1 MLKKQLK
8 NKLTEKKS
16 IGKRHGGT
24 NYRSVN
30 NFQTIDR
37 VPNDNLYKNDNFYSI
52 NRNLKFPQDEE
63 DSFRLFC
70 FHQFQKDG
78 LKGILILFYLRF
90 CCAKINTF
98 YDLFSFHKIINYKN
112 AVHLISFVISIIL
125 KKETYI
131 KQSIYNIIIYHLFLF
146 NQCLHIQYIYH
157 GQKWKKLEY
166 IELASEF
173 FFNFCFFFFLDI
185 NTRHIIFLQIAI
197 LFVYFKTVKS
207 FLISS
212 YIYFSF
218 ALLLYILLMKSIRE
232 IWAMYDSFKRSFY
245 NVNQGLLESDPNPI
259 FIISKD
265 KNILYKNNIATKLVN
280 NILESQPQNSFRKKQ
295 RSKESTINFLDI
307 VHPNLKEL
315 FKKLLNDVMEDDS
328 VSSFNFPL
336 CKVNNQQN
344 SNINVS
350 NAYDIFDE
358 KNYLYFAWF
367 RIIVCKTEWK
377 NKSAFYMCF
386 YPSEDVLLNEIFYQ
400 YTKRFSEKIEKA
412 ISNSDIICAAFINK
426 TERKIEESKSSE
438 SSSSSSPS
446 PSSSEGSESQE
457 SSSEHEERKNPEKK
471 NKMFALKK
479 NIYQLLIENANNV
492 ELNNTILFFFKNQV
506 EILYDYSLTIELYF
520 NMLYKQRNFKYCFE
534 NTKPNL
540 KKRIK
545 LKEFKTYY
553 LEYFY
558 EFTREH
564 KYQLAF
570 KNDENNNNYD
580 VFIEENYL
588 RIILFNI
595 IVFMICYF
603 DDKSVPTE
611 GNRKEIVIKIVP
623 EIKDES
629 SISNGSPNEN
639 GNGNGNMNG
648 NGNRNDEHFKLSP
661 KEYNEYDKN
670 VKKGELSFIFES
682 FSLKGDFNKIQEL
695 INQKNKSGSHLKS
708 EIIKLNFLDVGI
720 LSVNYLLENY
730 YKTKLEMSNKEG
742 EQTIKFKLPCD
753 LEQINDINHSN
764 KYNHANANKTPDS
777 NSFFSP
783 IMSAKRTIKVERI
796 PKNFYNYNE
805 NYNRKV
811 LNIFYGIVKSPV
823 LSKRHKRANPSFC
836 HNSEIGNRNRRGSRH
851 LSQSLYI
858 YTGEPNKDKKDK
870 SANENKK
877 ENEEKA
883 NIRDNKN
890 LNLKKSNHNLSR
902 FSVKQADFSFNS
914 DKGSFKSER
923 VDHEEI
929 SDKEEELINGNFNI
943 ELFEVE
949 ENEKKDEN
957 KFVGNEVLIFESQ
970 NNKELITFLNN
981 ENKGEYIIKVMK
993 NIKEEEQKLEDNDGK
1008 CIYKV
1013 LLINMGI
1020 IGEIKYAEKICKN
1033 KGESLIFGYHFG
1045 AHTRLREKNNVKYDK
1060 RFDLSFSLEG
1070 IVYALKQIFI
1080 NNTSII

>member
-8 NKLTEKKS
+8 NKITDKKS
-16 IGKRHGGT
+16 LGKGSDRNA
-24 NYRSVN
+24 NYRSAKM
-30 NFQTIDR
+30 FQTIDR
-37 VPNDNLYKNDNFYSI
+37 VPNDNLYKNDNIYSI
-52 NRNLKFPQDEE
+52 NKSFKFSPNEE
-63 DSFRLFC
+63 ESFRLFC

-90 CCAKINTF
+90 CCAKIYNLDDF
-98 YDLFSFHKIINYKN
+98 FSFHKIINYKN
-112 AVHLISFVISIIL
+112 AVHLTSFIISMIL
-125 KKETYI
+125 KKETYL
-131 KQSIYNIIIYHLFLF
+131 KQNIYNIIIYYLFLF
-146 NQCLHIQYIYH
+146 NQCLHIQFIYH
-157 GQKWKKLEY
+157 GKKWEKLEY

-173 FFNFCFFFFLDI
+173 LFNFCFCFFLDI
-185 NTRHIIFLQIAI
+185 NTRHIFALQLAI
-197 LFVYFKTVKS
+197 LFVYFKTVNS

-212 YIYFSF
+212 Y
-218 ALLLYILLMKSIRE
+218 LYYLFTLMTFLLLMKSIRE
-232 IWAMYDSFKRSFY
+232 IWALYDSFKRSFY
-245 NVNQGLLESDPNPI
+245 TINQGLLESDPNPI

-265 KNILYKNNIATKLVN
+265 KNILYKNNMATKLVN
-280 NILESQPQNSFRKKQ
+280 NILEAPIRNSFRKKQ
-295 RSKESTINFLDI
+295 KTKDSTLNFLDI
-307 VHPNLKEL
+307 LHPNLKEL

-328 VSSFNFPL
+328 MSSFNFPL

-344 SNINVS
+344 PNINVS

-367 RIIVCKTEWK
+367 RIIVFKTEWK

-386 YPSEDVLLNEIFYQ
+386 SPSEDVLLNEIFYQ

-426 TERKIEESKSSE
+426 AEKKIGEKLECSQ
-438 SSSSSSPS
+438 SSSSPS
-446 PSSSEGSESQE
+446 PSSSEGSESH
-457 SSSEHEERKNPEKK
+457 SYSSEIEERKNPEKK
-471 NKMFALKK
+471 NKGHTLKK

-506 EILYDYSLTIELYF
+506 EILYDYSLTIEVYF
-520 NMLYKQRNFKYCFE
+520 NMLYKQRNFKNCFE

-553 LEYFY
+553 QEYFY
-558 EFTREH
+558 EFTRDH

-603 DDKSVPTE
+603 DDKSEPIE
-611 GNRKEIVIKIVP
+611 GKKKEILINIVP
-623 EIKDES
+623 EVKDES

-639 GNGNGNMNG
+639 GNGNGNENE
-648 NGNRNDEHFKLSP
+648 NNEHLKLSP
-661 KEYNEYDKN
+661 KENNEYEKI

-682 FSLKGDFNKIQEL
+682 FSLKGDLNKIQEL
-695 INQKNKSGSHLKS
+695 LNQKNKSGSHLKS
-708 EIIKLNFLDVGI
+708 EIIKLNYLDVGI

-742 EQTIKFKLPCD
+742 EQIIKFKLPCD
-753 LEQINDINHSN
+753 LEPTKDLNHSN
-764 KYNHANANKTPDS
+764 KNNHINVNKTPDS

-783 IMSAKRTIKVERI
+783 LMTSKRTIKVERI

-805 NYNRKV
+805 RYNRKV
-811 LNIFYGIVKSPV
+811 LDIFYGIIKSPV
-823 LSKRHKRANPSFC
+823 FSKRHQRLNPSFC
-836 HNSEIGNRNRRGSRH
+836 HNNPIGNRNKRGSRH
-851 LSQSLYI
+851 ISQCLFLYS
-858 YTGEPNKDKKDK
+858 GEPNKDKKEKREKD
-870 SANENKK
+870 KK
-877 ENEEKA
+877 ENEEKI
-883 NIRDNKN
+883 NNRDSKQN
-890 LNLKKSNHNLSR
+890 LNDVKKSNFNMSK
-902 FSVKQADFSFNS
+902 FSAKQADFSFNS
-914 DKGSFKSER
+914 EKGSFKSER

-929 SDKEEELINGNFNI
+929 SDKEEEMINGNFKL

-949 ENEKKDEN
+949 ENEKKDDN
-957 KFVGNEVLIFESQ
+957 KFVENEVIIFESQ
-970 NNKELITFLNN
+970 NNKELISFLNN
-981 ENKGEYIIKVMK
+981 ENKGEYIIKVV
-993 NIKEEEQKLEDNDGK
+993 NNVNEEEEKLKDNNGK

-1020 IGEIKYAEKICKN
+1020 IKEIKYAEKICKN

-1045 AHTRLREKNNVKYDK
+1045 AHTRSREKNNVKYDK
-1060 RFDLSFSLEG
+1060 RFDLSFSFEG

>member
-8 NKLTEKKS
+8 NKITDKKS
-16 IGKRHGGT
+16 IGKRHGGKA

-30 NFQTIDR
+30 NFQSIDR
-37 VPNDNLYKNDNFYSI
+37 IPNDNLYKNDNIYSL
-52 NRNLKFPQDEE
+52 NKSLKFPPNEE
-63 DSFRLFC
+63 ESFRLFC

-78 LKGILILFYLRF
+78 LKSILILFYLRF
-90 CCAKINTF
+90 CCAKVTNLH
-98 YDLFSFHKIINYKN
+98 DLFSFNKIINYKN
-112 AVHLISFVISIIL
+112 GVHLTSFVVSMIL
-125 KKETYI
+125 KKETYL
-131 KQSIYNIIIYHLFLF
+131 KQSIYNIIIYYLFLF

-166 IELASEF
+166 LELASEF
-173 FFNFCFFFFLDI
+173 FFNFCFFFFLEI
-185 NTRHIIFLQIAI
+185 NTKHIFCLQVAI

-218 ALLLYILLMKSIRE
+218 ALLTFILLMKSIRE
-232 IWAMYDSFKRSFY
+232 IWALYDSFKRSFY
-245 NVNQGLLESDPNPI
+245 NINQGLLESDPNPI

-265 KNILYKNNIATKLVN
+265 KNILYKNSIATKLVN
-280 NILESQPQNSFRKKQ
+280 NILESQPRSSFRKKQ
-295 RSKESTINFLDI
+295 KPKENQLNFLDI
-307 VHPNLKEL
+307 LHPNLKEL

-344 SNINVS
+344 SSINVS

-367 RIIVCKTEWK
+367 RITVCKTEWK

-426 TERKIEESKSSE
+426 TERKIEKPESSL
-438 SSSSSSPS
+438 SSSSSPS
-446 PSSSEGSESQE
+446 LSSSGDSESLN
-457 SSSEHEERKNPEKK
+457 SSEVEERKNPEKK
-471 NKMFALKK
+471 NKMHSLKK
-479 NIYQLLIENANNV
+479 NIYQLLIDNANNV

-534 NTKPNL
+534 SKKPNL

-545 LKEFKTYY
+545 LNEFKTYY
-553 LEYFY
+553 IEYFY
-558 EFTREH
+558 EFTRDH
-564 KYQLAF
+564 KYQLTF
-570 KNDENNNNYD
+570 KNDENNNNFD

-603 DDKSVPTE
+603 DDKTMPKE
-611 GNRKEIVIKIVP
+611 GNKKEIVINIVP
-623 EIKDES
+623 EVKDES
-629 SISNGSPNEN
+629 SLSNGSPNDT
-639 GNGNGNMNG
+639 GNGNENE
-648 NGNRNDEHFKLSP
+648 NDEHFKLSP
-661 KEYNEYDKN
+661 KEYNEYEKTIQ
-670 VKKGELSFIFES
+670 KGELSFIFES
-682 FSLKGDFNKIQEL
+682 FSLKGDLNKIQEL

-742 EQTIKFKLPCD
+742 EQIIKFKLPCS
-753 LEQINDINHSN
+753 LEKINDINHSH
-764 KYNHANANKTPDS
+764 KYNRLNVNKTPDS

-783 IMSAKRTIKVERI
+783 IMNKRTLKVERI

-836 HNSEIGNRNRRGSRH
+836 QNREIGNRNRRGSRR
-851 LSQSLYI
+851 LSQNLLM
-858 YTGEPNKDKKDK
+858 YTGEPNKDKKEK
-870 SANENKK
+870 NSNENKK
-877 ENEEKA
+877 ENEEKI
-883 NIRDNKN
+883 NNKEGKQN
-890 LNLKKSNHNLSR
+890 FKVKSSNQTLSK
-902 FSVKQADFSFNS
+902 FSVKQEDFSFNS

-923 VDHEEI
+923 VDHDEI
-929 SDKEEELINGNFNI
+929 SAKEEDLINGNFNI

-949 ENEKKDEN
+949 ENEKKNEN
-957 KFVGNEVLIFESQ
+957 KFVENEVLIFESQ
-970 NNKELITFLNN
+970 NNKDLIAFLNN
-981 ENKGEYIIKVMK
+981 ENKGEYIIKVV
-993 NIKEEEQKLEDNDGK
+993 NNVNEEEQKLKDNDGK
-1008 CIYKV
+1008 SIYKV

-1020 IGEIKYAEKICKN
+1020 TGEIKYAEKICKN

-1045 AHTRLREKNNVKYDK
+1045 AYTRLREKNSVKYDK
-1060 RFDLSFSLEG
+1060 RFDLSFSFEG
-1070 IVYALKQIFI
+1070 IVYALKQIFV